1 MNITQRFTAVVHPQ
15 VSGQVDVTNR
25 TIVDEIKN
33 KLERAGGE
41 WANELHGV
49 LWANRTSPKE
59 ATGETPFVLVHG
71 VEAVL
76 PLELEVHTA
85 RILKL
90 HHQEALRDE
99 LEFALEKREG
109 SSEKMRKTK
118 GKIKAAYDKKTRKRK
133 FGVGD
138 WVLRQADALKNTGKL
153 EANWEGPYK
162 HYCLIR
168 GSIRTNR

>member
-1 MNITQRFTAVVHPQ
+1 MAHPQ
-15 VSGQVDVTNR
+15 ANGQVDVTNR
-25 TIVDEIKN
+25 TIVDEIKK

-59 ATGETPFVLVHG
+59 ATGERLFALVHG

-76 PLELEVHTA
+76 PLEVEVHTA

-90 HHQEALRDE
+90 DHERNQEALRDE

-153 EANWEGPYK
+153 EANWVGPYK
-162 HYCLIR
+162 IITVLS
-168 GSIRTNR
+168 G